1 MGAARGRDHEGAA
14 RELRGPKTMS
24 RVKATVNFINAWQH
38 ADEIADEVEAEL
50 RFHLQMRTRAN
61 IEEGM
66 TPDEAQF
73 AAHQSFGD
81 FEQIK
86 ISCCEIKRGFPFD
99 LKALRMGLCIA
110 IAGIAGVFSLI
121 AVNLPHHNLFG
132 VVWQLAAIAILMCS
146 FLIGRRNNRRRHD

>member
-1 MGAARGRDHEGAA
+1 
-14 RELRGPKTMS
+14 MS
-24 RVKATVNFINAWQH
+24 RVKATLDFIHAWQH

-66 TPDEAQF
+66 TPNEAQL
-73 AAHQSFGD
+73 AARQRFGD

-86 ISCCEIKRGFPFD
+86 VSCCEIKRGFPFD

-110 IAGIAGVFSLI
+110 VAVVAGGFALV
-121 AVNLPHHNLFG
+121 AVNLPHDDLFG

-146 FLIGRRNNRRRHD
+146 FLIGRRSNRRRPD